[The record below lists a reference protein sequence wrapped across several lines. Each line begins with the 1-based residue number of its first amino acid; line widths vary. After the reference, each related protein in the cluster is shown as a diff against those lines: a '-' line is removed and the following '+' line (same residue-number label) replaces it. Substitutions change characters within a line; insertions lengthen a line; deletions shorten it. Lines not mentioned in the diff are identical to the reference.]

1 MKKMMDRSRYPQYR
15 AKIVKARDK
24 VKTTQSIAEIRKK
37 EVRERM
43 EEQHRSNILTFLSY
57 FRRRVHI

>member
-15 AKIVKARDK
+15 VKIEKARDK
-24 VKTTQSIAEIRKK
+24 VKNTQFIVDMRRK